1 MCVSAAPARLTNSL
15 IYAGIVNRAGKR
27 VHVMGYQNCA
37 ENLADGANCM
47 LLHIPS
53 VAPMSADNMVD
64 TSACPSVLDDL
75 VRSLMPIPRWRS
87 APAAGSAA
95 DVVHVFQKG
104 IYTVVLSNRW
114 ELAHEALSQVPESK
128 RPALSV
134 ELLRFYGEHFP
145 GWHLALC
152 CFDNRD
158 AVTSDPLLWWYEPL
172 FPATL
177 MAPAIDAHTGGPPD
191 LSAQVQRDH
200 HVVFGT
206 DEHRDGLLPV
216 RLSGGRRYPHDVSE
230 LMPSRARLHT
240 VRGTAHNGDFLL
252 DVASLHKPGP
262 PVRVGILT
270 A

>member
-1 MCVSAAPARLTNSL
+1 MCVSAAPARLSNT
-15 IYAGIVNRAGKR
+15 IVYAGVVHRDGNR
-27 VHVMGYQNCA
+27 VHVMGYQNRA

-53 VAPMSADNMVD
+53 AAPMSADNMVD
-64 TSACPSVLDDL
+64 TSACPSVLEDL
-75 VRSLMPIPRWRS
+75 VQSLMPPRSRS
-87 APAAGSAA
+87 APAPASAA

-191 LSAQVQRDH
+191 LSAHVQRDH
-200 HVVFGT
+200 QVVFGT
-206 DEHRDGLLPV
+206 DEDRADLWPV
-216 RLSGGRRYPHDVSE
+216 RLSGGGRYPHAVSE
-230 LMPSRARLHT
+230 LMPSLAYLHT
-240 VRGTAHNGDFLL
+240 ARGTTHNGDFLL
-252 DVASLHKPGP
+252 DVASLHEPDP
-262 PVRVGILT
+262 PVRVGILI